1 MNDQIGPYRIIREIG
16 RGGMGVVHLARD
28 TRLDRDVAIKELP
41 ELFAQDPARLERF
54 EREAKALAALSHV
67 NLAGIYGVEEQD
79 GARYLVLEY
88 VEGETLADRLDRGP
102 LPLDEALELAVQI
115 AAGVEAAHEAGIIH
129 RDLKPA
135 NIKLTPEG
143 KAKVLDFGL
152 ARADE
157 PGSSSSAV
165 GLDNATMT
173 APRRTPTI
181 EGTILGTA
189 AYMSPE
195 QARGRRVDK
204 RTDIWSYG
212 VVLYEMLVGA
222 GPFHGETASD
232 SIGAVLH
239 KEVDLDL
246 LPPGTP
252 PLVRHVLVRC
262 LERNRD
268 SRYRDIGDVRI
279 ELERARTEPLPR
291 AASGGRRLPLAVIA
305 AVAVAMAV
313 LGAGAG
319 WLLRPQPTPT
329 PMHVAVP
336 LADRFASVEGFD
348 LSPDGQTVAIVA
360 RERDGDNVS
369 AENAIY
375 VRNWSEPTFR
385 KLPETER
392 ADRRIMFSPSGERI
406 LFEARDEVRL
416 ASEVRTV
423 PVAGGPSTRLYTIE
437 QNGLL
442 SRRMGFLAE
451 GELVVGSADG
461 KELYRIRA
469 GGGAPELITAVTG
482 QGDRLMFGYDLP
494 RAGGRYLMAS
504 TWSPSTKS
512 LECFRID
519 LECGEASLVLDDARD
534 LHLLPNGHLA
544 FVRDQALWVVP
555 FDPVTVQVTG
565 PAKGYLSGV
574 QNLHLDQGGERAVFV
589 TRDKTRERA
598 EIVVVDEAGRVVETL
613 LTVPGEF
620 QDTATLSPDGR
631 RLAYSYNRDAGRG
644 LWVLDIAS
652 GLTRQVSPKGDFPYG
667 PAWLPDGRLAYFVVK
682 GGGASEPMVIEAV
695 PGMTPAPML
704 PRAGDEPFRGNQIEI
719 SPDGRHVLVSF
730 SPPDGREPG
739 VYLFDMGDGDSWRVF
754 YASDRAEGSVKFR
767 PDGRWVSYTTNG
779 TGRSEVYLRPF
790 IADNPESAPIHPVTR
805 DGGDS
810 PFWSPDGRTLYY
822 LGVGADEKR
831 VFAVTVETEPE
842 LRISERRTV
851 FDSIDGVVYVVPMAD
866 GRFVKLQPK
875 SRGGSNL
882 PDMRLILDWGLPQ
895 LVAAQ
900 R

>member
-1 MNDQIGPYRIIREIG
+1 MDDRIGPYQIIREIG

-54 EREAKALAALSHV
+54 AREAKALAALSHV

-79 GARYLVLEY
+79 GAKYLVLEY

-115 AAGVEAAHEAGIIH
+115 AAGVEAAHEAGIVH

-157 PGSSSSAV
+157 GGSSSSAA
-165 GLDNATMT
+165 GLDSATMT
-173 APRRTPTI
+173 AAQRTPTI

-222 GPFHGETASD
+222 SPFHGETASD

-239 KEVDLDL
+239 KEIDLNL
-246 LPPGTP
+246 LPPKTP

-268 SRYRDIGDVRI
+268 NRYRDIGDVRI
-279 ELERARTEPLPR
+279 ELERARTEPLSR
-291 AASGGRRLPLAVIA
+291 AEAGGRRLPLAVIA
-305 AVAVAMAV
+305 VVALAMTV
-313 LGAGAG
+313 LGVGAG
-319 WLLRPQPTPT
+319 WLLRPQPTPAL
-329 PMHVAVP
+329 MYVSVP
-336 LADRFASVEGFD
+336 LADRFATVDAFD
-348 LSPDGQTVAIVA
+348 LSPDGEMVAIVA

-369 AENAIY
+369 AETAIY
-375 VRNWSEPTFR
+375 VRRWSEPTFR

-392 ADRRIMFSPSGERI
+392 VIRGITFSPSGEQI
-406 LFEARDEVRL
+406 LFQARDDVRP

-442 SRRMGFLAE
+442 DGRRGFLAE
-451 GELVVGSADG
+451 DEFVVGSADG
-461 KELYRIRA
+461 KELYRVRA
-469 GGGAPELITAVTG
+469 GGGTPELITTVTG
-482 QGDRLMFGYDLP
+482 QGDRWLFSFVMP

-504 TWSPSTKS
+504 TWSPSTKTR
-512 LECFRID
+512 ECFRID
-519 LECGEASLVLDDARD
+519 LESGEASLVLEDARD
-534 LHLLPNGHLA
+534 LHLLPDGHLA
-544 FVRDQALWVVP
+544 FVRDQALWVAP
-555 FDPVTVQVTG
+555 FDPATVQVTG

-574 QNLHLDQGGERAVFV
+574 ENLHLDRGGERAVFAA
-589 TRDKTRERA
+589 RDKNQERA
-598 EIVVVDEAGRVVETL
+598 EIVIVDGAGRVAETL

-620 QDTATLSPDGR
+620 QDIATLSHDCR
-631 RLAYSYNRDAGRG
+631 RLAYSYNRGDGRG

-667 PAWLPDGRLAYFVVK
+667 PAWLPDGRLAYLIVQ
-682 GGGASEPMVIEAV
+682 GGGASEPMVIDAV
-695 PGMTPAPML
+695 PGATPQPML
-704 PRAGDEPFRGNQIEI
+704 PRAGGEPFRGSEIAI
-719 SPDGRHVLVSF
+719 SPDGRHVLVSG
-730 SPPDGREPG
+730 SPSDGREPG
-739 VYLFDMGDGDSWRVF
+739 IYLFDMGDGDSGRAF
-754 YASDRAEGSVKFR
+754 YASDRAEGKASFR
-767 PDGRWVSYTTNG
+767 PDGKWVVYNTNG
-779 TGRSEVYLRPF
+779 TGRFEVFLRPF
-790 IADNPESAPIHPVTR
+790 VADNPESAPIHPVTR
-805 DGGDS
+805 QGGTD
-810 PFWSPDGRTLYY
+810 PIWSPDGRTLYY
-822 LGVGADEKR
+822 AGVGADEGQ
-831 VFAVTVETEPE
+831 VFAVTVDTEPE
-842 LRISERRTV
+842 LKISERRTV
-851 FDSIDGVVYVVPMAD
+851 LSYSDGVDRIVPMAD

-875 SRGGSNL
+875 SRGGSGL
-882 PDMRLILDWGLPQ
+882 PDLRLILDWGLPQ

>member
-1 MNDQIGPYRIIREIG
+1 MDDRIGPYQIIREIG

-67 NLAGIYGVEEQD
+67 NLAGIYGVEEQE
-79 GARYLVLEY
+79 GSKYLVLEY

-115 AAGVEAAHEAGIIH
+115 AAGVEAAHEAGIVH

-165 GLDNATMT
+165 GLDSATMT
-173 APRRTPTI
+173 AAQRTPTI

-222 GPFHGETASD
+222 SPFHGETASD

-239 KEVDLDL
+239 KEVDLNL
-246 LPPGTP
+246 LPPQTP

-268 SRYRDIGDVRI
+268 NRYRDIGDVRI
-279 ELERARTEPLPR
+279 ELERARTEPPPS
-291 AASGGRRLPLAVIA
+291 AAAGGRRLPLAMIA
-305 AVAVAMAV
+305 VVALAMAV

-319 WLLRPQPTPT
+319 WLLRPPPARTPL
-329 PMHVAVP
+329 HVAVP
-336 LADRFASVEGFD
+336 LADRFVSIEGLD
-348 LSPDGQTVAIVA
+348 LSPDGQTLAIVA
-360 RERDGDNVS
+360 RERVGDNAS
-369 AENAIY
+369 AETAIF
-375 VRNWSEPTFR
+375 VRKWSEPDFR
-385 KLPETER
+385 KLPGTDR
-392 ADRRIMFSPSGERI
+392 ADRRLMFSPNGKDI
-406 LFEARDEVRL
+406 LCEVRDEVRL
-416 ASEVRTV
+416 ASEMRTV
-423 PVAGGPSTRLYTIE
+423 PVDGGPGTKLFAME

-442 SRRMGFLAE
+442 SRRTGYLSDD
-451 GELVVGSADG
+451 ELVVGSADG
-461 KELYRIRA
+461 TELYRISA
-469 GGGAPELITAVTG
+469 GGGTPELITALTG
-482 QGDRLMFGYDLP
+482 QGDRFMFKYRMP
-494 RAGGRYLMAS
+494 RAGGRYLLAS

-512 LECFRID
+512 NDLFRID
-519 LECGEASLVLDDARD
+519 LESGEASLVLDNASWP
-534 LHLLPNGHLA
+534 HVLPDGHLA
-544 FVRDQALWVVP
+544 FVRDQALWVAP
-555 FDPVTVQVTG
+555 FDPAAVQVTG
-565 PAKGYLSGV
+565 PAKGVLAGV
-574 QNLHLDQGGERAVFV
+574 EVLFMDRRGERAVYV
-589 TRDKTRERA
+589 ARDKTQERS
-598 EIVVVDEAGRVVETL
+598 EIVIVDEADRVLETL

-620 QDTATLSPDGR
+620 QDIATLSPDGR
-631 RLAYSYNRDAGRG
+631 RLAYSYNRDDGRG

-652 GLTRQVSPKGDFPYG
+652 GLTRQVSPKGDFAYG
-667 PAWLPDGRLAYFVVK
+667 PAWLPDGRLAYLIVQ
-682 GGGASEPMVIEAV
+682 GGGASEPVVIDAV
-695 PGMTPAPML
+695 PGATPQPML
-704 PRAGDEPFRGNQIEI
+704 PRAGGEPFKGNQIEI
-719 SPDGRHVLVSF
+719 SPDGRHVLASHNP
-730 SPPDGREPG
+730 SDGREPG
-739 VYLFDMGDGDSWRVF
+739 IYLFDLGDGDSGRVF
-754 YASDRAEGSVKFR
+754 YASDRAEGSAKFR
-767 PDGRWVSYTTNG
+767 PDGKWVAYTTNG
-779 TGRSEVYLRPF
+779 TGRSEIYLRPF

-805 DGGDS
+805 QGGDA
-810 PFWSPDGRTLYY
+810 PRWSPDGRTLYY
-822 LGVGADEKR
+822 QGVGADEGR

-842 LRISERRTV
+842 LKISERRTV
-851 FDSIDGVVYVVPMAD
+851 LGNIDGVDYLVPMAD
-866 GRFVKLQPK
+866 GRFIKLQPT
-875 SRGGSNL
+875 SRGTGDL
-882 PDMRLILDWGLPQ
+882 PDLRLILDWNLPK

-900 R
+900 Q

>member
-1 MNDQIGPYRIIREIG
+1 MTNQIGPYQLIREIG

-41 ELFAQDPARLERF
+41 ELFAQDPVRLERF
-54 EREAKALAALSHV
+54 EREAKALATLSHV
-67 NLAGIYGVEEQD
+67 NLAGIYGVEEQA
-79 GARYLVLEY
+79 GSKYLILEY
-88 VEGETLADRLDRGP
+88 VEGETLGDRLDRGP

-157 PGSSSSAV
+157 PGSTTSSF
-165 GLDNATMT
+165 GLDSATMT
-173 APRRTPTI
+173 AAQRTPTI

-204 RTDIWSYG
+204 RTDIWSFG

-222 GPFHGETASD
+222 SPFHGETASD

-239 KEVDLDL
+239 KEIDLNL
-246 LPPGTP
+246 LPPQTP

-268 SRYRDIGDVRI
+268 NRYRDIGDVRI
-279 ELERARTEPLPR
+279 ELERARTEPLPS
-291 AASGGRRLPLAVIA
+291 AAAGGRRLPLAVIA
-305 AVAVAMAV
+305 VVALAMAV

-336 LADRFASVEGFD
+336 LADRFAAVEGFD
-348 LSPDGQTVAIVA
+348 LSPDGQTMAIVA
-360 RERDGDNVS
+360 RERNGDEV
-369 AENAIY
+369 ATTTAIY
-375 VRNWSEPTFR
+375 VRRWSEPAFR

-392 ADRRIMFSPSGERI
+392 ADPRIMFSPSGEDI
-406 LFEARDEVRL
+406 LFQARDEVRL
-416 ASEVRTV
+416 ASEMRTV
-423 PVAGGPSTRLYTIE
+423 PLAGGPGTRLYVIE

-442 SRRMGFLAE
+442 SRRSGYLSE
-451 GELVVGSADG
+451 NELVVGSADG
-461 KELYRIRA
+461 KELYRIGP
-469 GGGAPELITAVTG
+469 GGGTPELITAVTG
-482 QGDRLMFGYDLP
+482 QGDRALFWFRMP
-494 RAGGRYLMAS
+494 HPGGRYLMAS

-512 LECFRID
+512 RDCFRID
-519 LECGEASLVLDDARD
+519 LETGEASLVLEDARD
-534 LHLLPNGHLA
+534 LHVMPDGHLA
-544 FVRDQALWVVP
+544 FVRDQALWVAP
-555 FDPVTVQVTG
+555 FDPATVQVTG

-574 QNLHLDQGGERAVFV
+574 ESMHLDQSGKLAVFAA
-589 TRDKTRERA
+589 RDKTQERS
-598 EIVVVDEAGRVVETL
+598 EIVIVDEADRVAETL

-631 RLAYSYNRDAGRG
+631 RLAYSYNRDDGRG

-652 GLTRQVSPKGDFPYG
+652 GLTRQVSPKGEFPYG
-667 PAWLPDGRLAYFVVK
+667 PTWLPDGRLAYLTVQA
-682 GGGASEPMVIEAV
+682 GGASEPMVIEAV
-695 PGMTPAPML
+695 PGKTPEPML
-704 PRAGDEPFRGNQIEI
+704 PRAGGEPFRGNQIEI
-719 SPDGRHVLVSF
+719 SPDGRHVLISC
-730 SPPDGREPG
+730 SPADGREPG
-739 VYLFDMGDGDSWRVF
+739 IYLFDLGDGDSGRVF
-754 YASDRAEGSVKFR
+754 YASDRGEGDSRFS
-767 PDGRWVSYTTNG
+767 PNGEWVAYKTNG
-779 TGRSEVYLRPF
+779 TGRYEIYLRPF

-831 VFAVTVETEPE
+831 IFAVTIETEPE
-842 LRISERRTV
+842 LKISARRTV
-851 FDSIDGVVYVVPMAD
+851 FDSIDGVNYVVPMAD
-866 GRFVKLQPK
+866 GRFIKLQPK
-875 SRGGSNL
+875 SRGGNGL
-882 PDMRLILDWGLPQ
+882 PDMRLIVDWDLPA
-895 LVAAQ
+895 LVAAG